1 MNMDPIL
8 AIALGLEVQRFS
20 AHNDTA
26 DALSTSLDALQS
38 GAWTLS
44 PYSGPA
50 IQPVLTLERGPLA
63 FGLAPAA
70 SWRRSEALAADG
82 REGTLSVQQWRV
94 EARLYWQQGPLRLG
108 LDGGY
113 SSGSATINDEII
125 AEATQVVHIAPS
137 AGLQVTLTEELSLI
151 GRVLWPVSI
160 LDEALEHG
168 PRGALGLEWRP

>member
-1 MNMDPIL
+1 MDPIL

-20 AHNDTA
+20 PSNDTA

-50 IQPVLTLERGPLA
+50 IQPVFTVERGPFAL
-63 FGLAPAA
+63 GLAPAA
-70 SWRRSEALAADG
+70 SWRRSEATAADG
-82 REGTLSVQQWRV
+82 RSGTLTVQQWRLEGRV
-94 EARLYWQQGPLRLG
+94 WWQNGPLRLG

-113 SSGSATINDEII
+113 STGSARIQEESVAAATPII
-125 AEATQVVHIAPS
+125 HIAPS
-137 AGLQVTLTEELSLI
+137 AGVQVSLTDDLSVV

-160 LDEALEHG
+160 LDTGTEHG